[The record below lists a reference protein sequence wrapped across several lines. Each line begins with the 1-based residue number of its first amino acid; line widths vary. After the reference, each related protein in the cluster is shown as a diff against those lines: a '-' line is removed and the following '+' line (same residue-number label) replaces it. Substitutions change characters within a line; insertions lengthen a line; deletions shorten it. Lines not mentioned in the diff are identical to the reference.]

1 MTPNHL
7 RHICCEVTLFNRQ
20 RWKLS
25 NRIVRRII
33 VDSTGKSTVI
43 LTKKLATKQD
53 FQLFFSQVKTIF
65 FDGKIIA
72 NRGCSNQ
79 DLMVSNIVFSR
90 MKRRQ
95 DLLIQARK
103 AYKVFKKQEK
113 QSRGKQNEQI
123 MNKKCIEVLNGKND
137 HSDTKKKEGRH
148 ENYPILLVC
157 PNCFS
162 CGFVGRIGFR
172 TWN

>member
-1 MTPNHL
+1 MKMNPNHL

-33 VDSTGKSTVI
+33 VDSMGKSTVI
-43 LTKKLATKQD
+43 LSKKLATKQD
-53 FQLFFSQVKTIF
+53 FQLFFSQVKAIF
-65 FDGKIIA
+65 LDGKMIA
-72 NRGCSNQ
+72 NRGCSNH
-79 DLMVSNIVFSR
+79 DLKVSNIVFSR

-113 QSRGKQNEQI
+113 QKWTRGKQNEQI
-123 MNKKCIEVLNGKND
+123 MNKNVSKRPQRHQKERGK
-137 HSDTKKKEGRH
+137 T
-148 ENYPILLVC
+148 
-157 PNCFS
+157 
-162 CGFVGRIGFR
+162 
-172 TWN
+172 